1 MDAVC
6 AELDAETA
14 AENVALVAPAG
25 TITEAGTLMEALL
38 LTRVT
43 VWPPVGAPPD
53 RVTVQESVPA
63 PEIEALAQETDFSE
77 TTPAPLILIAA
88 LGEVA
93 ELLAMVMA
101 PV

>member
-6 AELDAETA
+6 AELAAETA
-14 AENVALVAPAG
+14 AEKVALVAPAG
-25 TITEAGTLMEALL
+25 TITEAGTLMAVLL
-38 LTRVT
+38 LARVT

-63 PEIEALAQETDFSE
+63 PEIDALAQETDFSE

-93 ELLAMVMA
+93 ELLAMLME